1 MQTDKSI
8 DRSINQSIN
17 QWRGKGKRMRKRKR
31 SRQRP
36 LKRGCF
42 AFGTSCHLGW
52 KLGSG
57 AGFVEILKGSKTR
70 NFWARHPRC
79 GSIVGAQ
86 RPEFTEQ
93 PAHLY
98 CTSLSIKH
106 ITDPNKAFQWSPIM
120 TIHSIDLLQLHSWYA
135 IVLDRFTLF
144 SPPGFLFV
152 CLKSS
157 VSFSCFLIIKYSK
170 YIS

>member
-1 MQTDKSI
+1 MKREREKNEKEKEKQTKTVEEGLLCLWDVLPPGMETRQWCWICWDLERQQDK
-8 DRSINQSIN
+8 
-17 QWRGKGKRMRKRKR
+17 
-31 SRQRP
+31 
-36 LKRGCF
+36 
-42 AFGTSCHLGW
+42 
-52 KLGSG
+52 KLLSQ
-57 AGFVEILKGSKTR
+57 ASQVWLNCWCTE
-70 NFWARHPRC
+70 ARVYRT
-79 GSIVGAQ
+79 A
-86 RPEFTEQ
+86 
-93 PAHLY
+93 AHLY